1 MREALRRAASNRWDE
16 MTPEQAVEEVS
27 PVLRAGAEAVAES
40 LATGKPLKDTRLAVP
55 LEQAFLAESPD
66 ASEEAQARCRAI
78 REAFAEELE
87 MAVKADA
94 AAQAQKLI
102 FEELSEVDTRP
113 VLRVEVRGTAGRS
126 LIDRAVAVGS
136 KPECDVQVFGD
147 EGVRPLQFLVVS
159 LSTCTVI
166 ADFSGETCAT
176 WRSSMRQHEH
186 NGLGVPGAT
195 FMIAPGEESSC
206 KWVTVVWRLDHL
218 HRIPKLGRKLLEP
231 LARPSARI
239 SQLRVPRSA
248 LSPRLQAL
256 PVDLS
261 SWMSPLRS
269 LTSTPCAQTRTH
281 QLAVINAAGIVY
293 RYRRMLLKS
302 QLEGYGGVS
311 VFVNSPSGH
320 FGVM

>member
-113 VLRVEVRGTAGRS
+113 VLRVEVRGIAGRS

-195 FMIAPGEESSC
+195 FMIAPGERVVLQVGHSCVALGPPASNPKARKKAARTFGEAFSEDFPAKSAKKCLKSSSASTSCGSFILDESTS
-206 KWVTVVWRLDHL
+206 KPDIYT
-218 HRIPKLGRKLLEP
+218 
-231 LARPSARI
+231 
-239 SQLRVPRSA
+239 
-248 LSPRLQAL
+248 
-256 PVDLS
+256 
-261 SWMSPLRS
+261 LRS
-269 LTSTPCAQTRTH
+269 DSD
-281 QLAVINAAGIVY
+281 
-293 RYRRMLLKS
+293 
-302 QLEGYGGVS
+302 
-311 VFVNSPSGH
+311 SPISCD
-320 FGVM
+320 

>member
-126 LIDRAVAVGS
+126 LIDRSVAVGS

-147 EGVRPLQFLVVS
+147 EGVRPLQS
-159 LSTCTVI
+159 WWCPSTCTVI

-195 FMIAPGEESSC
+195 FMIAPGERVVLQVGHSCVALGPPASNPKARKKAARTFGEAFSEDFPAKSAKKCLKSSSASTSCGSFILDESTS
-206 KWVTVVWRLDHL
+206 KPDIYT
-218 HRIPKLGRKLLEP
+218 
-231 LARPSARI
+231 
-239 SQLRVPRSA
+239 
-248 LSPRLQAL
+248 
-256 PVDLS
+256 
-261 SWMSPLRS
+261 LRS
-269 LTSTPCAQTRTH
+269 DSD
-281 QLAVINAAGIVY
+281 
-293 RYRRMLLKS
+293 
-302 QLEGYGGVS
+302 
-311 VFVNSPSGH
+311 SPISCD
-320 FGVM
+320 

>member
-159 LSTCTVI
+159 LYLHGHRRFQWRDLCHMAQQHATARTQRSGCTRRDIYDCARGKSRPASGSQLCGAWTTCI
-166 ADFSGETCAT
+166 ESQ
-176 WRSSMRQHEH
+176 SS
-186 NGLGVPGAT
+186 
-195 FMIAPGEESSC
+195 EESCSNL
-206 KWVTVVWRLDHL
+206 WRGLQ
-218 HRIPKLGRKLLEP
+218 RGF
-231 LARPSARI
+231 PS
-239 SQLRVPRSA
+239 QE
-248 LSPRLQAL
+248 
-256 PVDLS
+256 
-261 SWMSPLRS
+261 
-269 LTSTPCAQTRTH
+269 C
-281 QLAVINAAGIVY
+281 
-293 RYRRMLLKS
+293 
-302 QLEGYGGVS
+302 
-311 VFVNSPSGH
+311 
-320 FGVM
+320 

>member
-1 MREALRRAASNRWDE
+1 MREALRRAASNRWEE

-94 AAQAQKLI
+94 AAQAQKLL

-195 FMIAPGEESSC
+195 FMIAPGERVVLQVGHSSVALGPPAPNPKARKKAARTFDEAFSEEFPAKSAKKCLKSSSASTSCGSFILDESTS
-206 KWVTVVWRLDHL
+206 KPDIYT
-218 HRIPKLGRKLLEP
+218 
-231 LARPSARI
+231 
-239 SQLRVPRSA
+239 
-248 LSPRLQAL
+248 
-256 PVDLS
+256 
-261 SWMSPLRS
+261 LRS
-269 LTSTPCAQTRTH
+269 DSD
-281 QLAVINAAGIVY
+281 
-293 RYRRMLLKS
+293 
-302 QLEGYGGVS
+302 
-311 VFVNSPSGH
+311 SPIGCDD
-320 FGVM
+320 